1 MQSVNSYERVG
12 QYAQHGD
19 GHSKGGELEKKGKT
33 SETSATMANKLART
47 SFGKIRTTLLTTMRR
62 RRMVMRMMAVVIRF
76 VLVIELSTD
85 IIKLRKQATG
95 QRTDRELRNN
105 EFVHSV
111 AFYLR

>member
-1 MQSVNSYERVG
+1 MHNTEMDTRR
-12 QYAQHGD
+12 
-19 GHSKGGELEKKGKT
+19 GGELEKKGKT